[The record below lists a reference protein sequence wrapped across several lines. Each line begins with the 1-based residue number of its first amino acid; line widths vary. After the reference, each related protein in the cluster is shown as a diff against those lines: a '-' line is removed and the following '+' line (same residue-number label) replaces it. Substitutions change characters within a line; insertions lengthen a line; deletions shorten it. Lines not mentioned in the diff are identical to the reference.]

1 MVVFSDLDRSI
12 IYSKRFL
19 GEDKSELEIEIYKN
33 ENISYISKKTVELI
47 KQIKERREFIPTT
60 TRTLE
65 QFKRIE
71 FSKYDIDFKYAI
83 TTNGGN
89 ILVDGEI
96 DREYKSFINQKLKN
110 SLHIDETMKLLE
122 EYKNIKGIKK
132 IRKADDLFFY
142 IVVDNTLFDLK
153 YIESFI
159 NKIKNLNWE
168 TYINGTKVYFLP
180 KELKKST
187 AIKYICDKFGYKD
200 TFGIGDSIM
209 DKDMLDF
216 CKNSYLLNHGDLV
229 NLLNKENKYIIS
241 KQNGFRGS
249 EEVLNNI
256 ISYQEN
262 II

>member
-47 KQIKERREFIPTT
+47 KQIKEKIEFIPTT
-60 TRTLE
+60 TRTIE

-71 FSKYDIDFKYAI
+71 FSKYD
-83 TTNGGN
+83 
-89 ILVDGEI
+89 I

-142 IVVDNTLFDLK
+142 IVVDNNIFDLK

-159 NKIKNLNWE
+159 SKIKDLNWE
-168 TYINGTKVYFLP
+168 TYINGTKIYFLP
-180 KELKKST
+180 QELKKST

-200 TFGIGDSIM
+200 AFGIGDSIM

-216 CKNSYLLNHGDLV
+216 CRSSYLLRHGDLV
-229 NLLNKENKYIIS
+229 NSLSKENKYIIS
-241 KQNGFRGS
+241 RECGFRGS
-249 EEVLNNI
+249 EEVLKCI
-256 ISYQEN
+256 MSYEEN
-262 II
+262 TI

>member
-47 KQIKERREFIPTT
+47 KQIKEKIEFIPTT
-60 TRTLE
+60 TRTIE

-83 TTNGGN
+83 TSNGGN

-110 SLHIDETMKLLE
+110 SLHIDEVIKLLE

-132 IRKADDLFFY
+132 IRNNYNNYYNVDIY
-142 IVVDNTLFDLK
+142 ITPDKVISLTGFMDSGNNLVDP
-153 YIESFI
+153 Y
-159 NKIKNLNWE
+159 
-168 TYINGTKVYFLP
+168 
-180 KELKKST
+180 KKRP
-187 AIKYICDKFGYKD
+187 II
-200 TFGIGDSIM
+200 
-209 DKDMLDF
+209 
-216 CKNSYLLNHGDLV
+216 LV
-229 NLLNKENKYIIS
+229 NKKLIDFDYNLKTTLLVPYHSLNSSGLLKCIIPEKMYISEVGVRRGFLIGIS
-241 KQNGFRGS
+241 EDDIRIDGVDCILHHS
-249 EEVLNNI
+249 LL
-256 ISYQEN
+256 
-262 II
+262 